1 MIKPVCCLNLWLLGE
16 LASAAAPAPNSDYAY
31 RAQAH
36 DTLIGLR
43 QWLPNL
49 LTLPHLKLGAL

>member
-36 DTLIGLR
+36 DTLIGLSHR
-43 QWLPNL
+43 YGSGYQIF
-49 LTLPHLKLGAL
+49 